1 MTGQKVSV
9 VLPCLNEADS
19 VALCVIE
26 ALRALDAAG
35 LEGEVIVVDNG
46 STDGS
51 PALAEA
57 AGAVVVEEPITGYGA
72 ALRGGIAAATG
83 DICVMADADCTYPL
97 HRLAEIVNPVLAGQA
112 DVVIGSR
119 LDESS
124 HVSIPWL
131 HRSVGTPVLSF
142 LIRKA
147 SRDIQVEDSQS
158 GFRAF
163 RREQFLSLGMRS
175 TGMEF
180 ASEML
185 IRSARS
191 GLRVLE
197 VPLGYRDRVGD
208 SKLRTLSDGFRHLQL
223 ILLLAPQ
230 LLLVWPGTVL
240 LAIGVATAAFTFA
253 NPHGVDV
260 GSLTW
265 QPVFFSPIGIIT
277 GSQAV
282 LAGVV
287 LSHRSSVVTEQV
299 HAHYSFVAS
308 PKFAS
313 RCFLLGIFT
322 LLLGVGLDSWLLA
335 AWITQA
341 GSPADPLAVAGL
353 AQSFVITGV
362 GTAAFSLVYR
372 LVTGGVWSPAVRRIA
387 ASDFASPR
395 VSEKPAA

>member
-1 MTGQKVSV
+1 MSGKKVSV

-19 VALCVIE
+19 VARCVVE
-26 ALRALDAAG
+26 AIQGLEAAG

-51 PALAEA
+51 PLLAEA
-57 AGAVVVEEPITGYGA
+57 AGAVVVDEPIAGYGA
-72 ALRGGIAAATG
+72 ALRGGIAAASG
-83 DICVMADADCTYPL
+83 EICVMADADCTYPL
-97 HRLAEIVNPVLAGQA
+97 DRLGDLVKPVLAGES
-112 DVVIGSR
+112 DMVIGSR
-119 LDESS
+119 LDDES

-131 HRSVGTPVLSF
+131 HRTIGTPALSF
-142 LIRKA
+142 LIRRA
-147 SRDIQVEDSQS
+147 SRGIQVEDSQS
-158 GFRAF
+158 GYRAF

-185 IRSARS
+185 IRASRS
-191 GLRVLE
+191 GLRVKE
-197 VPLGYRDRVGD
+197 VPVGYRDRVGD
-208 SKLRTLSDGFRHLQL
+208 SKLRALSDGFRHLQL

-230 LLLVWPGTVL
+230 LLLVWPGALLLSVGVL
-240 LAIGVATAAFTFA
+240 TAAFTFA

-299 HAHYSFVAS
+299 HAHYRFVAS

-313 RCFLLGIFT
+313 RCFMLGILI
-322 LLLGVGLDSWLLA
+322 LLFGVGLDSWLLV
-335 AWITQA
+335 AWVTQA
-341 GSPADPLAVAGL
+341 GSPANPLAVAGL

-372 LVTGGVWSPAVRRIA
+372 LVIGGVWSPAVRRVGPSEIA
-387 ASDFASPR
+387 AVLSGEMSAL
-395 VSEKPAA
+395 